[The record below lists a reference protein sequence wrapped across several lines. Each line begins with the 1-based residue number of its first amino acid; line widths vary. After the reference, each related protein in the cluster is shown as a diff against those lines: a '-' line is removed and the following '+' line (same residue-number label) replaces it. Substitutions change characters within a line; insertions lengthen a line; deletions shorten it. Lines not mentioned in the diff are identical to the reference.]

1 MADTEKRDDLDET
14 KRIMERLVKT
24 PPKPHEGKEKPKD
37 GDKSKDDKVSE

>member
-1 MADTEKRDDLDET
+1 MDDLDGT

-37 GDKSKDDKVSE
+37 DDSWKRQ